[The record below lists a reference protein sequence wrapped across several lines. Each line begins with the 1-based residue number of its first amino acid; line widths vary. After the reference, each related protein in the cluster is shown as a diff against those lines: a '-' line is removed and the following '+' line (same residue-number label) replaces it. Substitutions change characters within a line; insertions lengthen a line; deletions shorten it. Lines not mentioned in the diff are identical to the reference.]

1 MRTYE
6 RTHPWIRFQANLHE
20 LSPLTWIA
28 LGECQSKCEHIARV
42 PLRPS
47 TAEDLYKLFM
57 AKGIAATT
65 AIEGNTLTEEQV
77 RKHLDG
83 KLEVPPSLE
92 YQKQEIDNVLTACN
106 RILGDM
112 AAGRDVPLSAD
123 VVRQHNG
130 EVLTNLKLAE
140 GVLAG
145 QVRTHSVLVGKYRG
159 APAEDCEYLLGRLC
173 EWLNG
178 PDFQPQKGMEVAFA
192 VLKAILAHLY
202 IAWIHPF
209 GDGNGRTARLVEFE
223 ILIRSGVPAPA
234 AHLLSNH
241 YNQTRTEYYRQ
252 LDQASKSGGKV
263 KAFVAYAIQGFL
275 DGLQGQLDTIW
286 NQQWDVA
293 WRNFVH
299 EHFRDKS
306 HPSQQRQRHLV
317 LDLSQMPEPVPM
329 AKLSE
334 ISPRLAKAYAV
345 KTGKTLSRDV
355 NTLVKMGLI
364 AATPKGYEAQ
374 RQLILSF
381 LPPRATPRQKSEVLP

>member
-6 RTHPWIRFQANLHE
+6 KTHAWLKFQADLRDV
-20 LSPLTWIA
+20 SPLTWIA

-47 TAEDLYKLFM
+47 TAEELYKLFL

-106 RILGDM
+106 RILEGM
-112 AAGRDVPLSAD
+112 ATGKDAPLSVAAI
-123 VVRQHNG
+123 QEHNR
-130 EVLTNLKLAE
+130 EVLANLKLEE
-140 GVLAG
+140 GVVPG
-145 QVRTHSVLVGKYRG
+145 NIRTYSVLAGKYRG
-159 APAEDCEYLLGRLC
+159 APAEDCEHLLERLC
-173 EWLNG
+173 QWLNG
-178 PDFQPQKGMEVAFA
+178 SDFQPQKGMEIAFA
-192 VLKAILAHLY
+192 TLKAILAHLY

-223 ILIRSGVPAPA
+223 ILIRSGVPAPSA
-234 AHLLSNH
+234 QLLSNH

-252 LDQASKSGGKV
+252 LDQASKSGGEV
-263 KAFVAYAIQGFL
+263 IAFVAYAIQGFL
-275 DGLQGQLDTIW
+275 DGLQGQLETIW

-293 WRNFVH
+293 WRNYVH
-299 EHFRDKS
+299 ELFRDKGNPS
-306 HPSQQRQRHLV
+306 HRRQRHLV
-317 LDLSQMPEPVPM
+317 LDLSLVPEPVPM
-329 AKLSE
+329 AKLPE
-334 ISPRLAKAYAV
+334 VSPRLAKAYAV

-355 NTLVKMGLI
+355 NALVKLGLI
-364 AATPKGYEAQ
+364 AATPQGYVAK
-374 RQLILSF
+374 RQLIMSF
-381 LPPRATPRQKSEVLP
+381 LPPRAHPQQKKDALP

>member
-1 MRTYE
+1 MKTYE
-6 RTHPWIRFQANLHE
+6 KTHPWIRFQADLRE
-20 LSPLTWIA
+20 LSPLTWIS

-47 TAEDLYKLFM
+47 TAEDLNKLFL

-92 YQKQEIDNVLTACN
+92 YQKQEIDNVLSACN
-106 RILGDM
+106 RILADL
-112 AAGRDVPLSAD
+112 AAGRDAPLSVA
-123 VVRQHNG
+123 VIQQHNL
-130 EVLTNLKLAE
+130 EVLANLKLEE
-140 GVLAG
+140 GVQAG
-145 QVRTHSVLVGKYRG
+145 QIRSHSVLVGKYRG
-159 APAEDCEYLLGRLC
+159 APAEDCEHLLERLC
-173 EWLNG
+173 QWLNG
-178 PDFQPQKGMEVAFA
+178 SDFQPQKNMEIAFA

-241 YNQTRTEYYRQ
+241 YNQTRSEYYRQ
-252 LDQASKSGGKV
+252 LDAASKSGGEV
-263 KAFVAYAIQGFL
+263 IAFVAYAIQGFL

-286 NQQWDVA
+286 NQQWDIA
-293 WRNFVH
+293 WRNYVH
-299 EHFRDKS
+299 ELFRDKGNPS
-306 HPSQQRQRHLV
+306 HQRQRHLV
-317 LDLSQMPEPVPM
+317 LDLSQMTEPVPM

-334 ISPRLAKAYAV
+334 VSPRLAKAYAV
-345 KTGKTLSRDV
+345 KTSKTLSRDV
-355 NTLVKMGLI
+355 NALVKMGLI
-364 AATPKGYEAQ
+364 AATPQGYVAQ
-374 RQLILSF
+374 RHLILSF
-381 LPPRATPRQKSEVLP
+381 LPQRAKPQPKA